1 MSNKSLRILF
11 VDSAHRRRMLGWEE
25 RVAQMCCSRGG
36 EKIKEYERIMVA
48 VLLQLP

>member
-1 MSNKSLRILF
+1 
-11 VDSAHRRRMLGWEE
+11 MLGWEE

-36 EKIKEYERIMVA
+36 GKKIKEYERIMVA

>member
-1 MSNKSLRILF
+1 
-11 VDSAHRRRMLGWEE
+11 MLGWEE
-25 RVAQMCCSRGG
+25 RVAQLCRRRGG